1 MEGGLVAERA
11 QGLIPAVGRVHDRKS
26 TLRALLKVSKS
37 LEPEIISTLTLYRNV
52 KDPKVSAIHV
62 GKTEKLSSNGPLIC
76 PSCSGTH
83 AAPMG
88 SIEIKI

>member
-11 QGLIPAVGRVHDRKS
+11 KRLIPAVGRVHDRQS
-26 TLRALLKVSKS
+26 TLRALPKVSKS
-37 LEPEIISTLTLYRNV
+37 LELEIISALTLYRDV
-52 KDPKVSAIHV
+52 KDPKVSAIHI
-62 GKTEKLSSNGPLIC
+62 GKPEKRSPSGPFIC

-88 SIEIKI
+88 SIVNKI